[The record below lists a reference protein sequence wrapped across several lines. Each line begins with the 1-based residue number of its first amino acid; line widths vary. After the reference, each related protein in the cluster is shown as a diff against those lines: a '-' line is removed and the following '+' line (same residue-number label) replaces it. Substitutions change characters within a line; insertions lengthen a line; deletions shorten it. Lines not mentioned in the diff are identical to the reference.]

1 MNGRQNWL
9 FRPSA
14 SSANLWKDHGA
25 AQQAADFRIYPA
37 SSIPNLNVI
46 PSLRHTT
53 KVHHLFCD
61 QLVIHNGFGRF
72 VYRLGIVLGMVLRGL
87 HLCKSRVHETE
98 HQQVTTP
105 SVVGLT
111 AEICLLTKLKNGG
124 GRAST
129 KSRTW
134 VKSDPAFWKKSTPFF
149 QSTLSCCNYHLSASK
164 KS

>member
-1 MNGRQNWL
+1 MNGRQTWL

-72 VYRLGIVLGMVLRGL
+72 GYCFGYGSARAPSL
-87 HLCKSRVHETE
+87 
-98 HQQVTTP
+98 QVTRARDWAPT
-105 SVVGLT
+105 GYH
-111 AEICLLTKLKNGG
+111 TKRGGVDGWDLFTYKIEKRG

-149 QSTLSCCNYHLSASK
+149 QSTLSCCNYHLSGSK